1 MPTDHRRNPAGNQH
15 YDIKQMWE
23 RHHQIARLLVLGW
36 SNKQVASHLSI
47 TPQTVSNARN
57 NPEVKRQ
64 IDLLSA
70 RADNSVVD
78 VSKRIQDLAPRALG
92 VMEEVMDDAEFST
105 KRLAAKDILEMAGY
119 KAVSRLTIATA
130 RLSAEDIED
139 IKARAAAMG
148 YLRREDAEDAED
160 AVIVEEGDANHE
172 S

>member
-1 MPTDHRRNPAGNQH
+1 MLTDGRRNPNGNQH
-15 YDIKQMWE
+15 YEIKQMWE

-36 SNKQVASHLSI
+36 SNMQVATHLGI

-70 RADNSVVD
+70 RADNSIVD
-78 VSKRIQDLAPRALG
+78 VSKRIQDLAPRALN

-105 KRLAAKDILEMAGY
+105 RRLAAKDILEMAGY
-119 KAVSRLTIATA
+119 KAISRLAIATA

-139 IKARAAAMG
+139 IKARAASMG
-148 YLRREDAEDAED
+148 YLQREEIED
-160 AVIVEEGDANHE
+160 AVVADKGENSYE